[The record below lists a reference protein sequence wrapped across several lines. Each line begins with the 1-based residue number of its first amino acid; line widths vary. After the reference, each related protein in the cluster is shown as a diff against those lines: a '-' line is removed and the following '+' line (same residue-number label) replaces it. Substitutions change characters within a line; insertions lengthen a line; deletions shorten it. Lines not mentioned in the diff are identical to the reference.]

1 MSLCG
6 DGAVR
11 ERAYSYSA
19 GILLRMT
26 QVVLFNIFNGLI
38 VGAFYA
44 LMALG
49 LSLILNLSGVINFAH
64 GGFLAIGG
72 YLAYTLIPY
81 VGFWGALLVAPL
93 LTAFLGVVVERLLI
107 RRLYGRDPLYSL
119 LLTFGLAFIFEDV
132 TRTIWGAQ
140 SLPYQVPGWLLSPLS
155 SAYFFLTGYRLFMVL
170 IVAVAVGGL
179 FLILNYTRL
188 GIRIR
193 AGTLDLE
200 TVSVLGV
207 NVRMLR
213 SLNFGLGVY
222 LAGLAGVLAVG
233 QLGLQPTI
241 GSSLIMPS
249 FVAIIVGGLGSLP
262 GTLLGG
268 LLIGVASGVTTVYW
282 PPATEAVIYVMMAL
296 VLMVRPRGLLGE
308 EGRF

>member
-1 MSLCG
+1 
-6 DGAVR
+6 
-11 ERAYSYSA
+11 
-19 GILLRMT
+19 MT
-26 QVVLFNIFNGLI
+26 QLVLFNVFNGLI

-72 YLAYTLIPY
+72 YIAFALIPY
-81 VGFWGALLVAPL
+81 IGFWGGLLLAPF
-93 LTAFLGVVVERLLI
+93 LTAFLGVIVERVLI

-119 LLTFGLAFIFEDV
+119 LLTFGLAFIFEDG
-132 TRTIWGAQ
+132 TRFIWGAQ
-140 SLPYQVPGWLLSPLS
+140 SLPFQVPGWLVTPLS
-155 SAYFFLTGYRLFMVL
+155 SDYFFLTGYRLFMM
-170 IVAVAVGGL
+170 IVVGAAVIAL
-179 FLILNYTRL
+179 FLILGWTRL

-207 NVRMLR
+207 NVRILR
-213 SLNFGLGVY
+213 NLNFGLGVY

-268 LLIGVASGVTTVYW
+268 LLIGVASGVTTVFF
-282 PPATEAVIYVMMAL
+282 PSATEAVIYVMMAL
-296 VLMVRPRGLLGE
+296 VLLVRPRGLLGE

>member
-1 MSLCG
+1 MAQL
-6 DGAVR
+6 
-11 ERAYSYSA
+11 
-19 GILLRMT
+19 I
-26 QVVLFNIFNGLI
+26 LFNIFNGLI

-72 YLAYTLIPY
+72 YIAFTLIPY
-81 VGFWGALLVAPL
+81 VGFWGGLILAPV
-93 LTAFLGVVVERLLI
+93 LTAFIGIVVEWLLI

-119 LLTFGLAFIFEDV
+119 LLTFGLAYMIEAS
-132 TRTIWGAQ
+132 TRFIWGAQ
-140 SLPYQVPGWLLSPLS
+140 SLPFQVPGWLVTPLS
-155 SAYFFLTGYRLFMVL
+155 SDYFFLTGYRLFMVL
-170 IVAVAVGGL
+170 VVAVAVIGL
-179 FLILNYTRL
+179 FLILRRTRL

-207 NVRMLR
+207 NVRLLR
-213 SLNFGLGVY
+213 NLNFGLGIY

-241 GSSLIMPS
+241 GGSLIMPS

-268 LLIGVASGVTTVYW
+268 LLIGVASGVTTVFF
-282 PPATEAVIYVMMAL
+282 PSATEAIIYVMMAV
-296 VLMVRPRGLLGE
+296 VLLVRPRGLLGE